1 MISDVLTV
9 VIVTLMAVLVI
20 YPASRVVW
28 ESWTARQT
36 QKARANNS
44 VRRP

>member
-9 VIVTLMAVLVI
+9 IIITLMGVLVI

-28 ESWTARQT
+28 QSWTARQIH
-36 QKARANNS
+36 KARAHNS

>member
-9 VIVTLMAVLVI
+9 VIITLMGVLVI
-20 YPASRVVW
+20 YPASRVLW
-28 ESWTARQT
+28 QSWTARQT
-36 QKARANNS
+36 QKARAHNS